1 MQNRFIAPLAA
12 LALLAAACVP
22 TIALAQPYPAKP
34 AKIVVGYTPGGSND
48 VLARVVAKHL
58 QDTWKQPFV
67 VENKPGASGQIGADT
82 GAKATPD
89 GYTLVVIPND
99 VLTVQP
105 HMYPKFPFDPM
116 NDVQPVATL
125 GTVPIALVVNA
136 NSPYKTVAELI
147 AAAKAK
153 PGTLNYASSGAGG
166 PQHMSAEMFM
176 LLTGTKMVHVPYKG
190 NAPAIT
196 DLLGGQVDILF
207 SPINSALPHIKA
219 GKLRALAVASEKRVA
234 SLPEVPTLVGSGRV
248 GLQERDLDRALC
260 AGEDTEGHRGQDR
273 GGSRAHAGAG
283 GREGT
288 AERAGHRS
296 ARNVAGAGGGAHQG
310 GLGAMEQSGQGD
322 RSQGGVSAGAEAKPR
337 EARSARPRATDARRS
352 VVPRHSIQV
361 QGAEDE

>member
-196 DLLGGQVDILF
+196 DLLGGQVDMLF

-234 SLPEVPTLVGSGRV
+234 SLPDVPTLSEAGVSGYRSEIWIGLFAPAKTPRDIVDKIAAEVGRMQAQADVKEQLNAQGIDPLATSPEQ
-248 GLQERDLDRALC
+248 LAALIK
-260 AGEDTEGHRGQDR
+260 AD
-273 GGSRAHAGAG
+273 
-283 GREGT
+283 
-288 AERAGHRS
+288 S
-296 ARNVAGAGGGAHQG
+296 ARWSKVIK
-310 GLGAMEQSGQGD
+310 ET
-322 RSQGGVSAGAEAKPR
+322 GVKAE
-337 EARSARPRATDARRS
+337 
-352 VVPRHSIQV
+352 
-361 QGAEDE
+361 

>member
-12 LALLAAACVP
+12 LAVFAAACGP

-82 GAKATPD
+82 GAKAAPD

-105 HMYPKFPFDPM
+105 HMYPKFPFDPI
-116 NDVQPVATL
+116 NDVQPIATL

-196 DLLGGQVDILF
+196 DLLGGQVDMLF

-234 SLPEVPTLVGSGRV
+234 SLPDVPTLSEAGVSGYRSEIWIGLFAPAKTPRDIVDKIAAEVGRMQAQADVKEQLNAQGIDPLATSPEQ
-248 GLQERDLDRALC
+248 LAALIK
-260 AGEDTEGHRGQDR
+260 AD
-273 GGSRAHAGAG
+273 
-283 GREGT
+283 
-288 AERAGHRS
+288 S
-296 ARNVAGAGGGAHQG
+296 ARWSKVIK
-310 GLGAMEQSGQGD
+310 ET
-322 RSQGGVSAGAEAKPR
+322 GVKAE
-337 EARSARPRATDARRS
+337 
-352 VVPRHSIQV
+352 
-361 QGAEDE
+361 

>member
-234 SLPEVPTLVGSGRV
+234 SLPEVPTLSEAGVSGYKSEIWI
-248 GLQERDLDRALC
+248 GLFAPAKTPKDIVDKI
-260 AGEDTEGHRGQDR
+260 AGEV
-273 GGSRAHAGAG
+273 
-283 GREGT
+283 GRMQAQADVKEQLNAQGIDPLAT
-288 AERAGHRS
+288 SPEQLAALIKADS
-296 ARNVAGAGGGAHQG
+296 ARWSKVIK
-310 GLGAMEQSGQGD
+310 ET
-322 RSQGGVSAGAEAKPR
+322 GVKAE
-337 EARSARPRATDARRS
+337 
-352 VVPRHSIQV
+352 
-361 QGAEDE
+361 

>member
-1 MQNRFIAPLAA
+1 M
-12 LALLAAACVP
+12 
-22 TIALAQPYPAKP
+22 
-34 AKIVVGYTPGGSND
+34 KIVVGYTPGGSND

-58 QDTWKQPFV
+58 QDTWKQSFI

-82 GAKATPD
+82 GAKAAPD

-105 HMYPKFPFDPM
+105 HMYPKFPFDPIA
-116 NDVQPVATL
+116 DLQPVATL

-136 NSPYKTVAELI
+136 NSPIKSVAELI

-196 DLLGGQVDILF
+196 DLLGGQVDVLF

-219 GKLRALAVASEKRVA
+219 GKLRALAVASDKRIA
-234 SLPEVPTLVGSGRV
+234 SLPDVPTLAEAGVPGYKSEIWIALFAPAKTPKDVVDKLAAEVGRMQAQADVKEQLNAQGIDPLASSPEQ
-248 GLQERDLDRALC
+248 LAALIK
-260 AGEDTEGHRGQDR
+260 AD
-273 GGSRAHAGAG
+273 
-283 GREGT
+283 
-288 AERAGHRS
+288 S
-296 ARNVAGAGGGAHQG
+296 ARWSKVIK
-310 GLGAMEQSGQGD
+310 ET
-322 RSQGGVSAGAEAKPR
+322 GVKAE
-337 EARSARPRATDARRS
+337 
-352 VVPRHSIQV
+352 
-361 QGAEDE
+361 

>member
-1 MQNRFIAPLAA
+1 MQNRFNAPLAA

-34 AKIVVGYTPGGSND
+34 VRIVVGYTPGGSND

-58 QDTWKQPFV
+58 QDTWKQPFL

-234 SLPEVPTLVGSGRV
+234 SLPEVPTLSEAGVSGYKSEIWIGLFAPAKTPKDIVDKIAAEVGRMQAQADVKEQLNAQGIDPLAMSPEQV
-248 GLQERDLDRALC
+248 AALIK
-260 AGEDTEGHRGQDR
+260 AD
-273 GGSRAHAGAG
+273 
-283 GREGT
+283 
-288 AERAGHRS
+288 S
-296 ARNVAGAGGGAHQG
+296 ARWSKVVK
-310 GLGAMEQSGQGD
+310 ET
-322 RSQGGVSAGAEAKPR
+322 GVKAE
-337 EARSARPRATDARRS
+337 
-352 VVPRHSIQV
+352 
-361 QGAEDE
+361 

>member
-82 GAKATPD
+82 GAKAAPD

-196 DLLGGQVDILF
+196 DLLGGQVDMLF

-234 SLPEVPTLVGSGRV
+234 SLPEVPTLSEAGVSGYKSEIWIGLFAPAKTPKDIVDKIAAEVGRMQAQADVKEQLNAQGIDPLATSPEQ
-248 GLQERDLDRALC
+248 LAALIK
-260 AGEDTEGHRGQDR
+260 AD
-273 GGSRAHAGAG
+273 
-283 GREGT
+283 
-288 AERAGHRS
+288 S
-296 ARNVAGAGGGAHQG
+296 ARWSKVIK
-310 GLGAMEQSGQGD
+310 ET
-322 RSQGGVSAGAEAKPR
+322 GVKAE
-337 EARSARPRATDARRS
+337 
-352 VVPRHSIQV
+352 
-361 QGAEDE
+361 

>member
-1 MQNRFIAPLAA
+1 MQNRFIAP

-58 QDTWKQPFV
+58 QDTWKQPFL

-82 GAKATPD
+82 GAKAAPD

-219 GKLRALAVASEKRVA
+219 VKLRALAVASEKRVA
-234 SLPEVPTLVGSGRV
+234 SLPEVPTLSEAGVSGYKSEIWI
-248 GLQERDLDRALC
+248 GLFAPAKTPKDIVDKI
-260 AGEDTEGHRGQDR
+260 AGEV
-273 GGSRAHAGAG
+273 
-283 GREGT
+283 GRMQAQADVKEQLNAQGIDPLAT
-288 AERAGHRS
+288 SPEQLAALIKADS
-296 ARNVAGAGGGAHQG
+296 ARWSKVIK
-310 GLGAMEQSGQGD
+310 ET
-322 RSQGGVSAGAEAKPR
+322 GVKAE
-337 EARSARPRATDARRS
+337 
-352 VVPRHSIQV
+352 
-361 QGAEDE
+361 

>member
-58 QDTWKQPFV
+58 QDTWKQPFL

-82 GAKATPD
+82 GAKAAPD

-234 SLPEVPTLVGSGRV
+234 SLPEVPTLSEAGVSGYKSEIWIGLFAPAKTPKDIVDKIAAEVGRMQAQADVKEQLNAQGIDPLATSPEQ
-248 GLQERDLDRALC
+248 LAALIK
-260 AGEDTEGHRGQDR
+260 AD
-273 GGSRAHAGAG
+273 
-283 GREGT
+283 
-288 AERAGHRS
+288 S
-296 ARNVAGAGGGAHQG
+296 ARWSKVIK
-310 GLGAMEQSGQGD
+310 ET
-322 RSQGGVSAGAEAKPR
+322 GVKAE
-337 EARSARPRATDARRS
+337 
-352 VVPRHSIQV
+352 
-361 QGAEDE
+361 